1 MPSVIETIAAHA
13 VDAPA
18 FGDRAIL
25 LATHA
30 LADTLGCMVAGR
42 EDEASVSVREAFRHR
57 EGSGSALLVGGG
69 RADAATAA
77 LVNATAAHALDYD
90 DNFRPGITHASAV
103 LVPTL
108 LALAQER
115 GATGRAL
122 LDAYLAG
129 LAAQAA
135 VGEGLNPSH
144 YTIGWHATAT
154 VGAIGT
160 AAGAARLIGL
170 DAAGAARAMS
180 IAVSMAGG
188 PKGQFGTPA
197 KPLHA
202 GLAARNAVEAARLAE
217 TGMTGRL
224 DILEGQQ
231 GFLELAGGPDAPGWG
246 GLDLAGPHVIETAG
260 LMPKRHPCC
269 GSTHNV
275 VDAILDLKAAHG
287 FSAAETASVETRV
300 GIANARNLAYAD
312 PSDEMQARFSMPY
325 CVALALLQ
333 DRLSLADFTPEA
345 VRRPHVR
352 ALLPLTTMT
361 AHSAE
366 EERAAGGRPPHRVTV
381 RLADGRVLRAE
392 RREAKGTIADPFS
405 DADRRE
411 KFADC
416 CAGLGEDARETL
428 YAAVASLGE
437 ARDCDGL
444 APAFARG

>member
-13 VDAPA
+13 VAMPDP
-18 FGDRAIL
+18 GERAL
-25 LATHA
+25 DLATHA
-30 LADTLGCMVAGR
+30 FADTLGCMVAGR
-42 EDEASVSVREAFRHR
+42 ADAASLAVRRACRHR
-57 EGSGSALLVGGG
+57 EGAGGALLVGGG
-69 RADAATAA
+69 AADAASAA
-77 LVNATAAHALDYD
+77 LLNATAAHALDYD

-103 LVPTL
+103 LVPAL
-108 LALAQER
+108 VALAQER

-135 VGEGLNPSH
+135 VGDGLNPSH

-154 VGAIGT
+154 VGTIGT

-202 GLAARNAVEAARLAE
+202 GLAARNAVEAALLAE
-217 TGMTGRL
+217 SGMTGRL
-224 DILEGQQ
+224 DILEGEQ
-231 GFLELAGGPDAPGWG
+231 GFLELAGGADAPGWG
-246 GLDLAGPHVIETAG
+246 GLDLAGAHVIETAG

-275 VDAILDLKAAHG
+275 VDAILDLKTAHG
-287 FSAAETASVETRV
+287 FSAADVEAVETLV
-300 GIANARNLAYAD
+300 GLANARNLAYPD
-312 PSDEMQARFSMPY
+312 PADEMQARFSMHY
-325 CVALALLQ
+325 CVALALAQ
-333 DRLSLADFTPEA
+333 DRLSLADFTPDA
-345 VRRPHVR
+345 VARPAVR
-352 ALLPLTTMT
+352 ALLALTTMG
-361 AHSAE
+361 AYSPA
-366 EERAAGGRPPHRVTV
+366 EERAAGGRAPHRVVV
-381 RLADGRVLRAE
+381 RLKDGRVLRAE
-392 RREAKGTIADPFS
+392 RGEARGTLADPF
-405 DADRRE
+405 DEGDRRA
-411 KFADC
+411 KFDDC
-416 CAGLGEDARETL
+416 CAVLEEGARKAL
-428 YAAVASLGE
+428 FQAVAALRD